1 MMTLSDTKTQRTV
14 RVGIVGAGIT
24 GLSLAYYLR
33 TRGVPHICFEASA
46 EPGGVIR
53 TREVDG
59 HVLELGP
66 QRLRMSVEVAALVDE
81 LGLRPEVIEGAGK
94 LPLYV
99 YFGGRL
105 REVPFTIAT
114 FLRTDLLTWRGKLR
128 LLAEPLVK
136 RGSPGDESVADFFT
150 RKFGCE
156 ACESFL
162 GPLFGGI
169 YGSDPRAMNARYAL
183 ARLLAME
190 ASSGSLLLGALRMA
204 RRGGFSAALSFRRGM
219 QVLPRALFEAN
230 RENVRLETPVRS
242 VRARDGGYVLAT
254 AAGELEVHRLV
265 ITTRAD
271 QAADLL
277 REVAPGAASRLAQL
291 HYNPLAVVHLHS
303 LARRPGLGYQIR
315 ADEDFRTLGVTWNA
329 GIFAAR
335 TGVHTSFLGGWKHP
349 QIVSWPD
356 ERIGEV
362 AGVEFETMMGAPAR
376 VLHVHRW
383 THAIPAHDQSWTAL
397 DGLELPPRIH
407 LATNYTSG
415 VGVNARIHEASALAD
430 DLAGAA

>member
-1 MMTLSDTKTQRTV
+1 MT
-14 RVGIVGAGIT
+14 VGIVGAGIT

-33 TRGVPHICFEASA
+33 ARGVPHICCEASA

-53 TREVDG
+53 TRELDG

-66 QRLRMSVEVAALVDE
+66 QRLRRSAAVAALVDA
-81 LGLRPEVIEGAGK
+81 LGLRPEVIEGTGE

-136 RGSPGDESVADFFT
+136 RSSTSAESVADFFI
-150 RKFGCE
+150 RRFGRE
-156 ACESFL
+156 AYENFL

-169 YGSDPRAMNARYAL
+169 YGSDPRAMHARYAL
-183 ARLLAME
+183 ARLLALE
-190 ASSGSLLLGALRMA
+190 AHSGSLLLSALRMA
-204 RRGGFSAALSFRRGM
+204 SRGGFSAALSFRRGM
-219 QVLPRALFEAN
+219 QVLPRALYEAN
-230 RENVRLETPVRS
+230 RENIHLETTVRS
-242 VRARDGGYVLAT
+242 VRARHGGYVLAT
-254 AAGELEVHRLV
+254 AAGEIEVERLV

-277 REVAPGAASRLAQL
+277 REVAPEAATRLARL

-303 LARRPGLGYQIR
+303 PARRPGLGYQIR
-315 ADEDFRTLGVTWNA
+315 ADEDCRTLGVTWNA
-329 GIFAAR
+329 GIFAERA
-335 TGVHTSFLGGWKHP
+335 GVHTSFLGGWKHP
-349 QIVSWPD
+349 DIVNGP
-356 ERIGEV
+356 EARIGEI
-362 AGVEFETMMGAPAR
+362 ARAEFETMMGEPAR
-376 VLHVHRW
+376 VIQVHRW

-397 DGLELPPRIH
+397 DGLELPARIH

-415 VGVNARIHEASALAD
+415 VGVNARIDEANALAGR
-430 DLAGAA
+430 LADAA